1 MINRHTYPF
10 KIRLFATAK
19 SFITYTKGCSG
30 YYACSKCTVRGEY
43 YRDRMIYPYLTR
55 VKLQKRG
62 AASDDLEL
70 GIYCQGRGP
79 E

>member
-1 MINRHTYPF
+1 MYNLVTQKNNLLVHFT
-10 KIRLFATAK
+10 
-19 SFITYTKGCSG
+19 
-30 YYACSKCTVRGEY
+30 
-43 YRDRMIYPYLTR
+43 

-79 E
+79 K

>member
-1 MINRHTYPF
+1 MFGTIVFFSNCMWKLTVERTGSSSA
-10 KIRLFATAK
+10 LF
-19 SFITYTKGCSG
+19 IW
-30 YYACSKCTVRGEY
+30 
-43 YRDRMIYPYLTR
+43 

-70 GIYCQGRGP
+70 GIYCQGHGH

>member
-1 MINRHTYPF
+1 MLHEYP
-10 KIRLFATAK
+10 KIKKLFIKYNTALPSSASVERLF
-19 SFITYTKGCSG
+19 SVGG
-30 YYACSKCTVRGEY
+30 TVLKPQRSHLSDDSMEHQ
-43 YRDRMIYPYLTR
+43 L

>member
-1 MINRHTYPF
+1 LIDVFTHFIIKINAQ
-10 KIRLFATAK
+10 KDKKTA
-19 SFITYTKGCSG
+19 
-30 YYACSKCTVRGEY
+30 
-43 YRDRMIYPYLTR
+43 M

-62 AASDDLEL
+62 AASDDFEL